1 MIPVKLTIEGL
12 YSYQERQI
20 IDFSDLTEAGL
31 FGIFGNVGS
40 GKSSILEAIMYV
52 LYGETER
59 LNSKDKR
66 AYNMMNLKSN
76 LSYIEFDFFNFEQKL
91 YRATREFK
99 RNSKRFEDVK
109 SPTVVFYEQK
119 ENEWIPLNH
128 SKAEEIIGLSYEN
141 FKRTIII
148 PQGQFKEFIEL
159 GAKDRTQ
166 MMKEIFGLHR
176 YDLQDKVAA
185 LNSRN
190 LTNLNQLEGKLS
202 GFEEVSEEKI
212 KELEDNLIEQ
222 TKVTNQVQEEYT
234 QINESFQRLKALKS
248 DFETLKQK
256 KIDFEKISIQKD
268 EMDQRKVE
276 LDRYE
281 LIFNAFFQ
289 LLENHKKGSNQLDE
303 KSISIEN
310 QQKQLA
316 LIENQ
321 IKEISNQIEAIKNDY
336 DTLPTKRKE
345 ETDLELIVQALSFSE
360 EIEKLKARTAKGLRE
375 VKEVQKNEQK
385 IEASI
390 KTSEQEV
397 KKLSESKIDA
407 QTLME
412 VGNWFVQNQNLQ
424 QSIQKQQ
431 SKIDEQK
438 QQINVFEAQL
448 KTENIEI
455 SSFENWFNS
464 EFEKLESTKK
474 SIEKQ
479 KNELEVQQK
488 LAHFADELH
497 DGEACPLCGA
507 SEHPNIIEVDDVS
520 TKFEVV
526 NIELKQIDE
535 KLKSLQKKQNEVQ
548 KIVDQKQF
556 IEKQIEQ
563 ENQVLNELKIQEK
576 NHLNLFV
583 WKDFDPKKNE
593 LFEEKK
599 KAAIALDKTISDKN
613 NEIETCRETLEKER
627 QSVEKYKNALEKFR
641 LEETEKA
648 SQIKQNQ
655 ANLKVLKFEDF
666 QNETTENVLQ
676 NLNDLKIYTT
686 KIEQNYSQFA
696 ENLNLL
702 NPKLASQKTS
712 FEIIEKQI
720 IELKD
725 ELKINQNKIEKAL
738 LKYEIEDVD
747 KIQLVLNQ
755 QLDLPIV
762 RKELEDF
769 RVLFETLKSSII
781 ELEQKLTEVSFDE
794 KIYQSQEEKLFF
806 VTNQLKEANEIV
818 TKTTTEIE
826 RMNKSFGEKKD
837 LLIELEKLQKRAS
850 NLQTMRNLFNSAG
863 FVQYVSSIY
872 LKQLCDNANVRFHRM
887 TRNQLSLQMND
898 NNDFEI
904 IDYLNEGR
912 SRSVKTLSGGQSFQ
926 VSLSLALALAESVQ
940 TNAKSEKNFFF
951 IDEGFGTQDA
961 DAVNIVFETL
971 MSLQKEN
978 RIVGIISHVDEL
990 KDRIPVALQITKDEE
1005 RGSLID
1011 FVK

>member
-12 YSYQERQI
+12 YSYQERQT

-40 GKSSILEAIMYV
+40 GKSSILEAITFA
-52 LYGETER
+52 LYGNSDR
-59 LNSKDKR
+59 LGAKDF

-76 LSYIEFDFFNFEQKL
+76 KLFIEFEFHNAENVHYKI
-91 YRATREFK
+91 TREYK
-99 RNSKRFEDVK
+99 RNGKNFDKIVNSG
-109 SPTVVFYEQK
+109 VVLYKFDQA
-119 ENEWIPLNH
+119 WIPQESSDIEPIL
-128 SKAEEIIGLSYEN
+128 GLSSEN
-141 FKRTIII
+141 FRRTIII

-159 GAKDRTQ
+159 KPTARTQ

-185 LNSRN
+185 LNSQN

-222 TKVTNQVQEEYT
+222 TKVTNHVQEEYN
-234 QINESFQRLKALKS
+234 QMNESFQRLKALKS

-256 KIDFEKISIQKD
+256 KIDFEKVSVQKN
-268 EMDQRKVE
+268 EMDQRKLE
-276 LDRYE
+276 IERYE
-281 LIFNAFFQ
+281 LIFNAFSQ
-289 LLENHKKGSNQLDE
+289 LLENNKKVSNEIEE
-303 KSISIEN
+303 KSISVEN

-321 IKEISNQIEAIKNDY
+321 IKEISTQIEAIKNDY
-336 DTLPTKRKE
+336 EALPIKRKE
-345 ETDLELIVQALSFSE
+345 ETDLELIVQILTFSE
-360 EIEKLKARTAKGLRE
+360 EIEKLKARTAKGLKE
-375 VKEVQKNEQK
+375 VDEVQKNEQK
-385 IEASI
+385 IEALI
-390 KTSEQEV
+390 KSSEKEV
-397 KKLSESKIDA
+397 KTLAESKIDS

-412 VGNWFVQNQNLQ
+412 VGNWFIQNQNLQ

-431 SKIDEQK
+431 SKIEEQK
-438 QQINVFEAQL
+438 QQINLFETQL

-455 SSFENWFNS
+455 SSFENWFSS

-479 KNELEVQQK
+479 KSELEVQQK
-488 LAHFADELH
+488 LAHFAHNLH
-497 DGEACPLCGA
+497 DGESCPLCGA
-507 SEHPNIIEVDDVS
+507 LEHPNIVEIGDVS
-520 TKFEVV
+520 SKFEVV
-526 NIELKQIDE
+526 NNELNQIDE

-563 ENQVLNELKIQEK
+563 ENQVLNELKTQEE

-583 WKDFDPKKNE
+583 WKDFDQKNVE

-599 KAAIALDKTISDKN
+599 IAAIALDKTISDKTK
-613 NEIETCRETLEKER
+613 EIEIYRETLEKER
-627 QSVEKYKNALEKFR
+627 QNLSKYKEFLEKFR

-655 ANLKVLKFEDF
+655 ANLKVLKFENF
-666 QNETTENVLQ
+666 QNQTIENVLH
-676 NLNDLKIYTT
+676 NLNDLKLNNT
-686 KIEQNYSQFA
+686 KIEQDYIQFT
-696 ENLNLL
+696 ESLNQL

-712 FEIIEKQI
+712 IELLEKQL
-720 IELKD
+720 IELKE
-725 ELKINQNKIEKAL
+725 ELNINQNQLKKAL
-738 LKYEIEDVD
+738 EKHQIQNIEEV
-747 KIQLVLNQ
+747 QLVLNQ
-755 QLDLPIV
+755 QFNVTKI

-769 RVLFETLKSSII
+769 RVLFETLKSFIH
-781 ELEQKLTEVSFDE
+781 ELEQKLSEVSFDE
-794 KIYQSQEEKLFF
+794 TVFKAQEEKLSF
-806 VTNQLKEANEIV
+806 VANQLKEATEIV
-818 TKTTTEIE
+818 TKTKTEIE
-826 RMNKSFGEKKD
+826 RLNKSFTEKKD
-837 LLIELEKLQKRAS
+837 LLIEFEKLQKRAS

-898 NNDFEI
+898 NNEFEI

-940 TNAKSEKNFFF
+940 TSAKSEKNFFF

-1005 RGSLID
+1005 RGSLIEL
-1011 FVK
+1011 V

>member
-12 YSYQERQI
+12 YSYQERQT
-20 IDFSDLTEAGL
+20 IDFSNLTEAGL

-76 LSYIEFDFFNFEQKL
+76 LAYIEFDFYNFEQKL
-91 YRATREFK
+91 FRATREFK

-109 SPTVVFYEQK
+109 SPTVVFYEHK
-119 ENEWIPLNH
+119 EGEWIPLNH

-176 YDLQDKVAA
+176 YDLQDKVST
-185 LNSRN
+185 LNAKN

-202 GFEEVSEEKI
+202 GFEEISEEKI
-212 KELEDNLIEQ
+212 KELEQNLIEQ
-222 TKVTNQVQEEYT
+222 TNLNNQVQDEYHH
-234 QINESFQRLKALKS
+234 INESFQRLKVLKS
-248 DFETLKQK
+248 DFENLKQK
-256 KIDFEKISIQKD
+256 KIDFEKVTAQKV

-276 LDRYE
+276 MDHFE
-281 LIFNAFFQ
+281 LIFNAFHQVLERQNQVEKQ
-289 LLENHKKGSNQLDE
+289 LVE
-303 KSISIEN
+303 KSNSVEA

-321 IKEISNQIEAIKNDY
+321 IKEVSTQLDLIKSNYEA
-336 DTLPTKRKE
+336 LPTKRKE
-345 ETDLELIVQALSFSE
+345 ESDLELIVQILAFSQ
-360 EIEKLKARTAKGLRE
+360 EIEKLKERTAKGL
-375 VKEVQKNEQK
+375 KEVEEVQQRAQK
-385 IEASI
+385 IEESI
-390 KTSEQEV
+390 
-397 KKLSESKIDA
+397 KLSEKELKTFSAKKIDSK
-407 QTLME
+407 TLIE
-412 VGNWFVQNQNLQ
+412 VENWFVHHQNLD
-424 QSIQKQQ
+424 QSIEKQHL
-431 SKIDEQK
+431 KIESQH
-438 QQINVFEAQL
+438 QQINSFEFQL
-448 KTENIEI
+448 KEQNIDI
-455 SSFENWFNS
+455 STSENWFNS
-464 EFEKLESTKK
+464 TFDQLELTKK
-474 SIEKQ
+474 SLEKQ
-479 KNELEVQQK
+479 KNDIEVQQK
-488 LAHFADELH
+488 LAHYAHNLH

-507 SEHPNIIEVDDVS
+507 LEHPNIVEVDDVTS
-520 TKFEVV
+520 KLSAVNTKLSQLDDEV
-526 NIELKQIDE
+526 KA
-535 KLKSLQKKQNEVQ
+535 LQKKQNEVQ

-556 IEKQIEQ
+556 IEKQIAQ
-563 ENQVLNELKIQEK
+563 ENQVLNELKIQQEK
-576 NHLNLFV
+576 HSNLFN
-583 WKDFDPKKNE
+583 WKDFDPKNRTS
-593 LFEEKK
+593 FEEKK
-599 KAAIALDKTISDKN
+599 KAAILLEQTITDKN
-613 NEIETCRETLEKER
+613 NELDKLRESLEKER
-627 QSVEKYKNALEKFR
+627 QNLTKYKQFLEKFR
-641 LEETEKA
+641 VEEAEKA
-648 SQIKQNQ
+648 SQIKQNKL
-655 ANLKVLKFEDF
+655 NLKVLKFDDF
-666 QNETTENVLQ
+666 QQQSNETVQQDLI
-676 NLNDLKIYTT
+676 DLKSKNIKVEHDY
-686 KIEQNYSQFA
+686 QQFT
-696 ENLNLL
+696 ENLNTL
-702 NPKLASQKTS
+702 NLKLVSQKTS
-712 FEIIEKQI
+712 IELIDKQI
-720 IELKD
+720 IELNE
-725 ELKINQNKIEKAL
+725 ELKQHQHQIDKAL
-738 LKYEIEDVD
+738 EVHQLQSIEVV
-747 KIQLVLNQ
+747 KQVLNQ
-755 QLDLPIV
+755 QLNVVQI

-769 RVLFETLKSSII
+769 RILFETLRSSIQ
-781 ELEQKLTEVSFDE
+781 ELEQKLAEVSFDE
-794 KIYQSQEEKLFF
+794 MVFKTQEEQLNLITK
-806 VTNQLKEANEIV
+806 QLKETAEIV
-818 TKTTTEIE
+818 TKTKTEIE
-826 RMNKSFGEKKD
+826 RLTKSYAEKKD
-837 LLIELEKLQKRAS
+837 LLIELEKLQKRAT

-940 TNAKSEKNFFF
+940 TNAKSDKNFFF

-1005 RGSLID
+1005 KGSLIE
-1011 FVK
+1011 VIS

>member
-12 YSYQERQI
+12 YSYQERQT
-20 IDFSDLTEAGL
+20 IDFSELTEAGL

-76 LSYIEFDFFNFEQKL
+76 LSYIEFDFYNFEQKL
-91 YRATREFK
+91 FRATREFK

-109 SPTVVFYEQK
+109 SPIVVFYEQK
-119 ENEWIPLNH
+119 DNEWIPLNH

-185 LNSRN
+185 LNSQN
-190 LTNLNQLEGKLS
+190 LTNLNQLEGRLS
-202 GFEEVSEEKI
+202 GFEEVSDEKI
-212 KELEDNLIEQ
+212 KELEENLIEQ
-222 TKVTNQVQEEYT
+222 TKVTNQVQEEYN
-234 QINESFQRLKALKS
+234 QMNESFQRLKALKS

-256 KIDFEKISIQKD
+256 KIEFEKVSVKKD
-268 EMDQRKVE
+268 EMDQLKVE
-276 LDRYE
+276 IERYE
-281 LIFNAFFQ
+281 LIFNAFSQF
-289 LLENHKKGSNQLDE
+289 LENHKKVSNQIEE
-303 KSISIEN
+303 KSNSVEN
-310 QQKQLA
+310 QQKQLI

-321 IKEISNQIEAIKNDY
+321 IKEISNQIEAIKTDY
-336 DTLPTKRKE
+336 EALPIKRKE
-345 ETDLELIVQALSFSE
+345 ETDLELIVQILTFSE
-360 EIEKLKARTAKGLRE
+360 EIEKLKVRTAKGLRE
-375 VKEVQKNEQK
+375 VEEVQKNEQK

-390 KTSEQEV
+390 KSSEKEV
-397 KKLSESKIDA
+397 KTLAESKIDS

-431 SKIDEQK
+431 SKIEEQK
-438 QQINVFEAQL
+438 QQINVFETQL

-479 KNELEVQQK
+479 KNEFEVQQK
-488 LAHFADELH
+488 LAHFAHNLH
-497 DGEACPLCGA
+497 EGESCPLCGA
-507 SEHPNIIEVDDVS
+507 LEHPNIVEINDIS

-526 NIELKQIDE
+526 NNELNQIDE

-548 KIVDQKQF
+548 KIIDQKQF
-556 IEKQIEQ
+556 VEKQIEQ
-563 ENQVLNELKIQEK
+563 ENQILNELKIQQE
-576 NHLNLFV
+576 NHLNLFI
-583 WKDFDPKKNE
+583 WKDFDSNNIE

-599 KAAIALDKTISDKN
+599 KAAISLEKTISDKTK
-613 NEIETCRETLEKER
+613 EIEIFRETLEKER

-655 ANLKVLKFEDF
+655 ANLKVLKFENF
-666 QNETTENVLQ
+666 QNQTTENVLQ
-676 NLNDLKIYTT
+676 NLNDLKLNNA
-686 KIEQNYSQFA
+686 KIEQNYIQFI
-696 ENLNLL
+696 ESLNQL

-712 FEIIEKQI
+712 IELVEQQL
-720 IELKD
+720 IELKE
-725 ELKINQNKIEKAL
+725 ELAINQNQIEKAL
-738 LKYEIEDVD
+738 EKHQIQNIEEV
-747 KIQLVLNQ
+747 QLVLNQ
-755 QLDLPIV
+755 QFNISEI

-769 RVLFETLKSSII
+769 RILFETLKSSIQ
-781 ELEQKLTEVSFDE
+781 ELEQKLAKVSFDE
-794 KIYQSQEEKLFF
+794 TIYKTQEEKLIF
-806 VTNQLKEANEIV
+806 VTNQLKEATEIV
-818 TKTTTEIE
+818 TKTKTEIE
-826 RMNKSFGEKKD
+826 RLNKSFAEKKD
-837 LLIELEKLQKRAS
+837 LLIELEKLQKRAT

-1005 RGSLID
+1005 NGSLIE
-1011 FVK
+1011 VVS

>member
-12 YSYQERQI
+12 YSYQERQT
-20 IDFSDLTEAGL
+20 IDFSELTEAGL

-76 LSYIEFDFFNFEQKL
+76 LSYIEFDFYNFEQKL
-91 YRATREFK
+91 FRATREFK

-119 ENEWIPLNH
+119 DNEWIPLNH

-185 LNSRN
+185 LNSQN

-222 TKVTNQVQEEYT
+222 TKVSTQVQEEYN
-234 QINESFQRLKALKS
+234 QMNESFQRLKALKS

-256 KIDFEKISIQKD
+256 KIEFEKVSIQN
-268 EMDQRKVE
+268 EQMDQRKIKLE
-276 LDRYE
+276 HYE
-281 LIFNAFFQ
+281 LIFNVFSQ
-289 LLENHKKGSNQLDE
+289 LLENHKKVSNQIEE
-303 KSISIEN
+303 KSISVEN

-321 IKEISNQIEAIKNDY
+321 IKEISNQIEAIKTDY
-336 DTLPTKRKE
+336 EALPIKRKE
-345 ETDLELIVQALSFSE
+345 ETDLELIVQILTFSE
-360 EIEKLKARTAKGLRE
+360 EIEKLKVRTAKGLRE
-375 VKEVQKNEQK
+375 VEEVQKNEQK

-390 KTSEQEV
+390 KSSEKEV
-397 KKLSESKIDA
+397 KTLAESKIDS

-431 SKIDEQK
+431 SKIEEQK
-438 QQINVFEAQL
+438 QQINVFETQL

-464 EFEKLESTKK
+464 EFEKLELAKK
-474 SIEKQ
+474 STEKQ

-488 LAHFADELH
+488 LAHFAHNLH
-497 DGEACPLCGA
+497 EGESCPLCGA
-507 SEHPNIIEVDDVS
+507 LEHPNIVEIDDIS
-520 TKFEVV
+520 TKFEIVD
-526 NIELKQIDE
+526 NELNQIDE

-548 KIVDQKQF
+548 KNIDQKQF
-556 IEKQIEQ
+556 VEKQIEQ
-563 ENQVLNELKIQEK
+563 ENQVLNELKIEQE

-583 WKDFDPKKNE
+583 WIDFDPKNVE

-599 KAAIALDKTISDKN
+599 KAVIALDKTISDKN
-613 NEIETCRETLEKER
+613 KEIETFRETLEKER

-655 ANLKVLKFEDF
+655 ANLKVLNFEDF
-666 QNETTENVLQ
+666 QSKTTENVLQ
-676 NLNDLKIYTT
+676 NLNDLKLNNA
-686 KIEQNYSQFA
+686 KIEQNYIQFI
-696 ENLNLL
+696 ESLNQL

-712 FEIIEKQI
+712 IELIEKQI
-720 IELKD
+720 IELKE
-725 ELKINQNKIEKAL
+725 ELAINQNQLEKSLEKNQIQNIE
-738 LKYEIEDVD
+738 EV
-747 KIQLVLNQ
+747 QLILNQ
-755 QLDLPIV
+755 QFNVFQI

-769 RVLFETLKSSII
+769 RILFETLKSSIH
-781 ELEQKLTEVSFDE
+781 ELEQKLADVSFDE
-794 KIYQSQEEKLFF
+794 MIYKTQEEKLIF
-806 VTNQLKEANEIV
+806 VTNQLKEATEIV
-818 TKTTTEIE
+818 TKTKTEIE
-826 RMNKSFGEKKD
+826 RLNKSFAEKKD
-837 LLIELEKLQKRAS
+837 LLIELEKLQKRAT

-1005 RGSLID
+1005 KGSLIE
-1011 FVK
+1011 VVS